1 MLSDDDDDV
10 VVDLLGSKLIDRAE
24 LHLTNIA
31 EAVQDDWEALADELG
46 VDRKEV
52 EKNTSASDSKSE
64 KVSNALKRLI
74 YIND

>member
-10 VVDLLGSKLIDRAE
+10 VVDLLDSKLIDRAE